1 MQTYFFNPVSFRVLA
16 VHFRFCMTMLP
27 FMSTR
32 FFRSLRNK
40 PSMYLLINLEG
51 VWEVKFELLNEN
63 VHVPPPPILL
73 LYQCASCVSVQ
84 LTRKENISLSF
95 SAVKKSTWK
104 ASVLTTSEASE
115 KSLLMLYLH
124 PISIFI
130 SVPCNSNPRSHYHS
144 RIFFRLTVLQM
155 LTFFDKQVTLSKHC
169 KILPLICSMRGIGN
183 Q

>member
-1 MQTYFFNPVSFRVLA
+1 
-16 VHFRFCMTMLP
+16 
-27 FMSTR
+27 MSWLFT
-32 FFRSLRNK
+32 FAFVWPCFRSCQQGFFVLEKNK

-63 VHVPPPPILL
+63 VHVPPPPPPILL
-73 LYQCASCVSVQ
+73 IYQRASCVSVQ
-84 LTRKENISLSF
+84 LTWKENISLSF
-95 SAVKKSTWK
+95 SAVKKSAWK

-115 KSLLMLYLH
+115 KSLQMLYLH

-130 SVPCNSNPRSHYHS
+130 SIPWNSNPRSRYHS

-155 LTFFDKQVTLSKHC
+155 LTFFDKQVTLSKHG
-169 KILPLICSMRGIGN
+169 KILPLICSMTGIGN

>member
-1 MQTYFFNPVSFRVLA
+1 
-16 VHFRFCMTMLP
+16 
-27 FMSTR
+27 MSWLFT
-32 FFRSLRNK
+32 FAFVWPWFRSCQQGFFVLEKNK

-63 VHVPPPPILL
+63 VHVPPPPPSPILL
-73 LYQCASCVSVQ
+73 IYQRASCVSVQ
-84 LTRKENISLSF
+84 LTWKENISLSF
-95 SAVKKSTWK
+95 SAVKKSAWK

-115 KSLLMLYLH
+115 KSLQMLYLH

-130 SVPCNSNPRSHYHS
+130 SIPWNSNPRSHYHS

-155 LTFFDKQVTLSKHC
+155 LTFFDKQVTLSKHG
-169 KILPLICSMRGIGN
+169 KILPLICSMTGIGN

>member
-1 MQTYFFNPVSFRVLA
+1 MNYGMR
-16 VHFRFCMTMLP
+16 MY
-27 FMSTR
+27 MS
-32 FFRSLRNK
+32 
-40 PSMYLLINLEG
+40 
-51 VWEVKFELLNEN
+51 
-63 VHVPPPPILL
+63 PPPPILL
-73 LYQCASCVSVQ
+73 LYQCISCVSVQ
-84 LTRKENISLSF
+84 LTRKENISFSF

-155 LTFFDKQVTLSKHC
+155 LTFFDKQVTLSKHG
-169 KILPLICSMRGIGN
+169 KILPLICSMTGIGN

>member
-1 MQTYFFNPVSFRVLA
+1 MQTYFFNPLSFRVLA

-32 FFRSLRNK
+32 FFRSWKKYTFYVFIDQSRGCLGGKVR
-40 PSMYLLINLEG
+40 IVE
-51 VWEVKFELLNEN
+51 WECTCT
-63 VHVPPPPILL
+63 PPPILL
-73 LYQCASCVSVQ
+73 IYQRASCVSVQ
-84 LTRKENISLSF
+84 LTWKENISLSF
-95 SAVKKSTWK
+95 SAVKKSAWK

-115 KSLLMLYLH
+115 KSLQMLYLH

-130 SVPCNSNPRSHYHS
+130 SIPWNSNPRSHYHS

-155 LTFFDKQVTLSKHC
+155 LTFFDKQVTLSKHG
-169 KILPLICSMRGIGN
+169 KILALLCSMTGIGN